1 MKKILIS
8 LALLMV
14 TVPALAQHWNHGHRH
29 HGHARYYG
37 HSGWVAPLIIGG
49 VVGAAIMNRPAQAD
63 TIIVQQQPVY
73 VPPDIEGTIQN
84 KSTVHPYCGPT
95 PHVQKADA
103 LSKRRRRLSSRG
115 AHVRRLL
122 RMTCRSLQR

>member
-14 TVPALAQHWNHGHRH
+14 TVPALAQHWSHGHGHRH

-49 VVGAAIMNRPAQAD
+49 SG
-63 TIIVQQQPVY
+63 
-73 VPPDIEGTIQN
+73 
-84 KSTVHPYCGPT
+84 
-95 PHVQKADA
+95 
-103 LSKRRRRLSSRG
+103 
-115 AHVRRLL
+115 
-122 RMTCRSLQR
+122 CRNC

>member
-37 HSGWVAPLIIGG
+37 QGNWVVPIIIGG
-49 VVGAAIMNRPAQAD
+49 VVGAAIANRPVQ
-63 TIIVQQQPVY
+63 TETVIVQRQPIY
-73 VPPDIEGTIQN
+73 VPQESCTPWKEIQTPDGQTYRE
-84 KSTVHPYCGPT
+84 
-95 PHVQKADA
+95 
-103 LSKRRRRLSSRG
+103 R
-115 AHVRRLL
+115 
-122 RMTCRSLQR
+122 TCTQ